1 MIRKFTLINEYGQ
14 TYPLNDV
21 RKGFL
26 MNPAGLGY
34 AISRNYTQFGSEWIQ
49 AEKTIEQTAITGT
62 IYFGSE
68 DPYQRAHEFM
78 EFVMTSKD
86 LTLSYE
92 MDAGIYYKDVDINR
106 CSKTE
111 IGPSGCLECEVE
123 LAPKTLWYL
132 PNNLI
137 VRLET
142 VAGTGLRFTFRLPNR
157 WQNYTNGTATINNDG
172 HVPAPF
178 KASINGPISNPS
190 IVLQQNGE
198 EIYRLDVITEVQA
211 GETLEYSS
219 KDGDLYL
226 YVLDENGNKTD
237 LATSLDIENDN
248 IFKIPIG
255 TYQLKLEADSQI
267 TTATF
272 TVYKQY
278 IAV

>member
-34 AISRNYTQFGSEWIQ
+34 AINRNYTQFGSEWIQ

-68 DPYQRAHEFM
+68 KPYQRAHEFM

-92 MDAGIYYKDVDINR
+92 MDAGTYYKDVDINR

-111 IGPSGCLECEVE
+111 IGASGCLECEVE

-226 YVLDENGNKTD
+226 YVLDGNGNKTD